1 MPVPDPARNKK
12 MPAISSNVFS
22 LHKIYLS
29 SAFSLYSLKYSI
41 YIIRFPSYD
50 YLKLFLFSLPCSQL
64 ILSTHMHRFLES
76 SACRSSELHQPAVQP
91 EYKMQSSGRLSATS
105 NEKSYHYFLLH
116 FYRIKL

>member
-12 MPAISSNVFS
+12 CRQSAATFFS

>member
-12 MPAISSNVFS
+12 MPTISNNVFS

-64 ILSTHMHRFLES
+64 ILSKHMHRFWN
-76 SACRSSELHQPAVQP
+76 HQHADHRNYISQQYNRNIECKAQDNCQP
-91 EYKMQSSGRLSATS
+91 HPTKRAIVIFFCTFIE
-105 NEKSYHYFLLH
+105 
-116 FYRIKL
+116 

>member
-29 SAFSLYSLKYSI
+29 SAFFLYSLKYSI

-64 ILSTHMHRFLES
+64 ILSKHMHRFLES

-105 NEKSYHYFLLH
+105 NEKSYHF
-116 FYRIKL
+116 FFCTFIE